1 MEDLGGIIS
10 GIIFIAVAIPIYF
23 FPAIIA
29 WFRQHE
35 RLAAIFLLN
44 ALLGWTVVGWIA
56 TLLWALSGP
65 GAAES
70 SSAKTFKSDWP
81 QS

>member
-1 MEDLGGIIS
+1 MEGLGGVFL
-10 GIIFIAVAIPIYF
+10 GIIFLVGAALIYF
-23 FPAIIA
+23 VPAMIA
-29 WFRQHE
+29 WFRQHQSF
-35 RLAAIFLLN
+35 AAVLMLN

-56 TLLWALSGP
+56 ILLWALSGP

-70 SSAKTFKSDWP
+70 PSEKTFKSNWP